1 MATLARDKP
10 QAVQVSRALLE
21 AQVYFPTGI
30 DPRAVRR
37 RLAFAGFS
45 VVAVMLM
52 GVFGYWLIGM
62 GRWPLADCAYMVV
75 ITLTTVGYGEI
86 IPVSEVE
93 GGRLFTAVLL
103 FSGLGVSAYFLS
115 ALTAFIVE
123 GDLKKAIWRRRMR
136 NDLDHLNGHYLVC
149 GGGETGKHVVEEL
162 VAAGQR
168 VVLIEQSPEAL
179 DALAR
184 TLGDRF
190 LAVRG
195 DATDDALLIACGIE
209 RAAGLVTSLHNDRD
223 NLFITI
229 TARQLNA
236 QLRIVSRA
244 VQEQARAKLLRA
256 GADAIVS
263 PNSIGGRR
271 MAHELLHPE
280 LVGFLDV
287 LGGSSDAPL
296 SAEQCVVHPDSL
308 AAGLSL
314 AQADLRQVADALVV
328 TVEQDGVRRFNPP
341 PETVLTPGTVVVLLG
356 AREATHRLTRY
367 LAR

>member
-1 MATLARDKP
+1 MVADKP
-10 QAVQVSRALLE
+10 EAVRMSRALLE

-52 GVFGYWLIGM
+52 GVFGYWMIGM

-75 ITLTTVGYGEI
+75 ITLTTVGYGEV

-93 GGRLFTAVLL
+93 GGRLFTTVLL
-103 FSGLGVSAYFLS
+103 IGGMGVSAYFLS

-136 NDLDHLNGHYLVC
+136 NDLDHLNDHYLVC
-149 GGGETGKHVVEEL
+149 GGGETGKHVVEAL
-162 VAAGQR
+162 VQAGQH

-184 TLGDRF
+184 MLGDRF

-195 DATDDALLIACGIE
+195 DATDDALLMACGIE

-229 TARQLNA
+229 TARQLNPH
-236 QLRIVSRA
+236 LRIVSRA
-244 VQEQARAKLLRA
+244 VQDHARAKLLRA

-263 PNSIGGRR
+263 PNTIGGRR
-271 MAHELLHPE
+271 MAQELLHPE

-287 LGGSSDAPL
+287 LGGPGEAPL
-296 SAEQCVVHPDSL
+296 NAERCVVHSNSP
-308 AAGLSL
+308 AAGLSI
-314 AQADLRQVADALVV
+314 AEANLRRVADALVV
-328 TVEQDGVRRFNPP
+328 TVEHAGERRFNPP
-341 PETVLTPGTVVVLLG
+341 PETILTPGLVVVVLG
-356 AREATHRLTRY
+356 AREATHRLTQY
-367 LAR
+367 LSHD

>member
-1 MATLARDKP
+1 MASVASDKP

-62 GRWPLADCAYMVV
+62 GRWPLADCAYMVI

-93 GGRLFTAVLL
+93 GGRLFTTVLL
-103 FSGLGVSAYFLS
+103 ISGMGVSAYFLS

-162 VAAGQR
+162 VQAGQR

-184 TLGDRF
+184 MLGDR
-190 LAVRG
+190 
-195 DATDDALLIACGIE
+195 IE

-244 VQEQARAKLLRA
+244 VQDQARAKLLRA

-296 SAEQCVVHPDSL
+296 SAERCVVHPDSL

-314 AQADLRQVADALVV
+314 AQADLRKVADALVV

>member
-1 MATLARDKP
+1 MASVASDKP

-62 GRWPLADCAYMVV
+62 GRWPLADCAYMVI

-93 GGRLFTAVLL
+93 GGRLFTTVLL
-103 FSGLGVSAYFLS
+103 ISGMGVSAYFLS

-162 VAAGQR
+162 VQAGQR

-184 TLGDRF
+184 MLGDR
-190 LAVRG
+190 
-195 DATDDALLIACGIE
+195 IE

-244 VQEQARAKLLRA
+244 VQDQARAKLLRA